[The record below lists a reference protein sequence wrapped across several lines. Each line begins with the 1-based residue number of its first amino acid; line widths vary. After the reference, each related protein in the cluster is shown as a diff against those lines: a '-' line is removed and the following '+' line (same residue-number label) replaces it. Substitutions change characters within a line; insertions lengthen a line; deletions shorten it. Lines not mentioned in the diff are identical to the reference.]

1 MKKNINLMLLVV
13 LIIIVSGITHA
24 QAALAMSDKII
35 KQRIEDEAA
44 DSLSLRGTKVDLAVE
59 DGYVVLYGTVGLYIQ
74 KMLYEQI
81 AWKTEGV
88 IEVDNEIRVVPGFA
102 QSDAVIAR
110 KIRDQDRTA
119 DGLIKS
125 S

>member
-1 MKKNINLMLLVV
+1 MLPVV
-13 LIIIVSGITHA
+13 
-24 QAALAMSDKII
+24 
-35 KQRIEDEAA
+35 
-44 DSLSLRGTKVDLAVE
+44 
-59 DGYVVLYGTVGLYIQ
+59 

>member
-1 MKKNINLMLLVV
+1 MSAEMKKSINLMLPVV
-13 LIIIVSGITHA
+13 KT
-24 QAALAMSDKII
+24 
-35 KQRIEDEAA
+35 
-44 DSLSLRGTKVDLAVE
+44 
-59 DGYVVLYGTVGLYIQ
+59 
-74 KMLYEQI
+74 LYEQI

>member
-1 MKKNINLMLLVV
+1 MLCLFSHLNIRKVEFCIFYGFAAFSTGQSEEMKKNINLMLPVV
-13 LIIIVSGITHA
+13 
-24 QAALAMSDKII
+24 
-35 KQRIEDEAA
+35 
-44 DSLSLRGTKVDLAVE
+44 
-59 DGYVVLYGTVGLYIQ
+59 

-88 IEVDNEIRVVPGFA
+88 IEVDNEIRVVPRFA
-102 QSDAVIAR
+102 QSDAVIER